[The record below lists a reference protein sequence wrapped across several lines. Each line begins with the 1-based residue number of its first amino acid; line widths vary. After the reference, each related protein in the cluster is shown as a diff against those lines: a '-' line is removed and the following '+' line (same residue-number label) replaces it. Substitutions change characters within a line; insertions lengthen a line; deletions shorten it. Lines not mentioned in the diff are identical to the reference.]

1 MRQRICDVDGRE
13 VDCDRVSGNYKAF
26 NKWNSIIATIVANVV
41 VMVKDNSFGITVK

>member
-26 NKWNSIIATIVANVV
+26 NKWNGIIATIIANAVV
-41 VMVKDNSFGITVK
+41 VVKDDLFCIARR